1 MAKHYAIVEHL
12 GGPCQGCGIQ
22 VPGDRGPIG
31 WDGEGPVC
39 DTCLL
44 QAEPKLGAILNLRNL
59 AGELGADPGLFESEA
74 TAKALAR
81 IFEGYSKTYG
91 PVRPTGTGDLIRF
104 FARGK
109 DPALTEFLLNLILAS
124 AKTDEEP
131 N

>member
-1 MAKHYAIVEHL
+1 MAKNFAIVKHP
-12 GGPCQGCGIQ
+12 GGLCNGCGVR

-44 QAEPKLGAILNLRNL
+44 QAEPALGAILSLRNL
-59 AGELGADPGLFESEA
+59 AGELGTDPGLFESAA
-74 TAKALAR
+74 TARALAR

-91 PVRPTGTGDLIRF
+91 PVRPTGTLDLIRL
-104 FARGK
+104 FASGK
-109 DPALTEFLLNLILAS
+109 DSALAEFLLKLILATS
-124 AKTDEEP
+124 ETGEKP